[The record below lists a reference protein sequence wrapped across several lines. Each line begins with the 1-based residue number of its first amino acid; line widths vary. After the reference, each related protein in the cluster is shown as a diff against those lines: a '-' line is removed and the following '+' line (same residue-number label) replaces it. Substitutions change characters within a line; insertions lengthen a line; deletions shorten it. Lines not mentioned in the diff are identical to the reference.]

1 MCFYRL
7 ISYGR
12 LLIAHS
18 KFHIMLL
25 LLSQRYRLTWV
36 VPEKGP
42 LNGCVCVCIY
52 IYIYT
57 RVQVRTGPYADNP
70 MCPPP
75 PEPCRCTVMSCRA
88 SGGTERR
95 PLDGVTK
102 ALLIDYR
109 ARQLIHCTN
118 LFQVGHPALLRPLS
132 PTYLRNYTSV
142 FGELLCMHAC
152 QLRLGAKAAV
162 CDCVAG

>member
-1 MCFYRL
+1 M
-7 ISYGR
+7 
-12 LLIAHS
+12 
-18 KFHIMLL
+18 
-25 LLSQRYRLTWV
+25 
-36 VPEKGP
+36 
-42 LNGCVCVCIY
+42 
-52 IYIYT
+52 
-57 RVQVRTGPYADNP
+57 RTGPYADNP

-95 PLDGVTK
+95 QLDGVTK

-132 PTYLRNYTSV
+132 PTYLRNYYNHYGCPSCRPTNSV
-142 FGELLCMHAC
+142 RALKAQSELHVRYSANFYARMHVSC
-152 QLRLGAKAAV
+152 VWGRRLRSVTALLV
-162 CDCVAG
+162 V

>member
-1 MCFYRL
+1 MVLPFW
-7 ISYGR
+7 
-12 LLIAHS
+12 
-18 KFHIMLL
+18 
-25 LLSQRYRLTWV
+25 YRLTRV

-42 LNGCVCVCIY
+42 LNVCVCVYIY

-118 LFQVGHPALLRPLS
+118 LFQVGPPALLRPLS
-132 PTYLRNYTSV
+132 PTYLRNYYYYYHLTAS
-142 FGELLCMHAC
+142 FPG
-152 QLRLGAKAAV
+152 QPG
-162 CDCVAG
+162 